1 MIPLVPQLR
10 CPPGACDCHVHIYD
24 ARFPLSAQA
33 RRLEPDA
40 LLSDYQRLQQS
51 LGLER
56 VVLVQPSAY
65 GADNSCML
73 EALRTLGARGRG
85 VAVINDDVTDA
96 ALRLLT
102 DAGIKG
108 ARFRMTGD
116 LATSWNSL
124 AAVAPRIAA
133 FGWHIQFQMDGRQL
147 HTGFDALQRLPCTLV
162 VEHIGKFLEPVEVG
176 HPGFQALLR
185 LLDTGRVWVKLSGS
199 YMMSNSGPPEYTDVG
214 VLAKA
219 LVAHAPE
226 RMVWGS
232 DWPHPLA
239 PEGAMPD
246 DARLLDLLL
255 DWAPD
260 EATRRR
266 ILVHNPAALYGFV

>member
-1 MIPLVPQLR
+1 MNVPPRLR

-24 ARFPLSAQA
+24 ARFPLAAQA
-33 RRLEPDA
+33 RRREPDA
-40 LLSDYQRLQQS
+40 LLPDYRQLQQS

-65 GADNSCML
+65 GADNRCML
-73 EALRTLGARGRG
+73 EALRTLGAHARG
-85 VAVINDDVTDA
+85 VAVIDESVTDA
-96 ALRLLT
+96 ALRRLT

-108 ARFRMTGD
+108 ARFRMTGN
-116 LATSWNSL
+116 LATSWDSL

-133 FGWHIQFQMDGRQL
+133 FGWHIQFQMDGREL
-147 HTGFDALQRLPCTLV
+147 HQGLDALRRLPCPLV

-185 LLDTGRVWVKLSGS
+185 LLDLGRVWVKLSGA
-199 YMMSNSGPPEYTDVG
+199 YMMSKSGPPGYADVG

-239 PEGAMPD
+239 PAGAMPD

-260 EATRRR
+260 DTTRRR
-266 ILVHNPAALYGFV
+266 ILVDNPAALYGF